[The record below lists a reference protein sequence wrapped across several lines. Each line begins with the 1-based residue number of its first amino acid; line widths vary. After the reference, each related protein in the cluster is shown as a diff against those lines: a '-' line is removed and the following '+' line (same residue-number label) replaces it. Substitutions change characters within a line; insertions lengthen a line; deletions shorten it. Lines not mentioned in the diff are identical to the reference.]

1 MTEDSLMQFTIFD
14 IPVLREIIRVLS
26 LLFLK
31 ICGWRREGKLPDIPK
46 YVLIAAPHTSNWDLP
61 FSLAIAFAFR
71 LKICWMGKH
80 TLFRLP
86 FGPLFR
92 WLGGVPI
99 DRTKSRDTVSQ
110 IAEVFRERARMVM
123 LIAPEGTRKKV
134 KAWKTGFYHIARG
147 ANVPVLLA
155 FLDYMKKVGGFGPL
169 IYLSES
175 LEADMAVIRSFY
187 ATVTPKHPAKTCLA
201 SVASLNCPRV

>member
-1 MTEDSLMQFTIFD
+1 LMRFTIFD
-14 IPVLREIIRVLS
+14 IPVLREIIRGLS

-31 ICGWRREGKLPDIPK
+31 ICGWRREGRLPDIPK
-46 YVLIAAPHTSNWDLP
+46 YVMIAAPHTSNWDLP

-80 TLFRLP
+80 TLFRRP
-86 FGPLFR
+86 FGPIFR
-92 WLGGVPI
+92 WLGGIPI

-110 IAEVFRERARMVM
+110 IAQAFRERARMVM
-123 LIAPEGTRKKV
+123 IISPEGTRKRVKV
-134 KAWKTGFYHIARG
+134 WKTGFYHIARG
-147 ANVPVLLA
+147 ADVPVLLA

-169 IYLSES
+169 IHLSEN

-187 ATVTPKHPAKTCLA
+187 ATVTPRHPEKTGLAAVA
-201 SVASLNCPRV
+201 SVN